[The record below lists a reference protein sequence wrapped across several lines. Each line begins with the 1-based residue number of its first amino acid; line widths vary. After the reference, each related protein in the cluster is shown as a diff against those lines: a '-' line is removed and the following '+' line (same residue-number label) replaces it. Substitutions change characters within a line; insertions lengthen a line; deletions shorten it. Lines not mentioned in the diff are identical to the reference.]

1 MNTFNPRA
9 RLLRTFY
16 SVMVPIARFLLRSG
30 VGFKEFAEVSRI
42 AFVEVATRD
51 YGLRGRPTNL
61 SRVAAMTGIG
71 RKEVRRLREIS
82 AEYDETPRVELGP
95 LSDLLQRWHTD
106 SRYLDRAGRPR
117 PLRMQGR
124 GPSFENLVRLCAGDI
139 PAGAVKVEL
148 IRCGS
153 VEEDAKGRLHALRR
167 QVVPADLEEKLIAG
181 IVFGLGALAST
192 VAFNT
197 SINNLGPAGRIQ
209 RLCLSDPMTEL
220 SIKTMHPVLRRH
232 IQNFADEMTDLLA
245 QPSQVPVGRRV
256 GVGVFYYED
265 D

>member
-1 MNTFNPRA
+1 MNTSSTRA
-9 RLLRTFY
+9 RLLRACY

-30 VGFKEFAEVSRI
+30 VGFREFAEVSRI

-51 YGLRGRPTNL
+51 YGLRGRPTNV

-71 RKEVRRLREIS
+71 RKEVRRLRELRDS
-82 AEYDETPRVELGP
+82 YDEALRVELGP
-95 LSDLLQRWHTD
+95 LSDVLQRWHTD
-106 SRYLDRAGRPR
+106 SKYLDRAGRPR
-117 PLRMQGR
+117 PLRLQGR

-181 IVFGLGALAST
+181 MVWGLGALAST

-209 RLCLSDPMTEL
+209 RLCLSDPMTEE
-220 SIKTMHPVLRRH
+220 SIKAIHPVLRQH

-245 QPSQVPVGRRV
+245 RPSQAPEGRCV

>member
-1 MNTFNPRA
+1 MRA
-9 RLLRTFY
+9 CY

-30 VGFKEFAEVSRI
+30 VGFKEFAEVSRL
-42 AFVEVATRD
+42 AFVEVASSD
-51 YGLRGRPTNL
+51 YGLRGRPTNI

-71 RKEVRRLREIS
+71 RKEVKRLREGREDS
-82 AEYDETPRVELGP
+82 KETLGAGPGP
-95 LSDLLQRWHTD
+95 LSDVLQRWYTD
-106 SRYLDRAGRPR
+106 PAYLDRAGRPR
-117 PLRMQGR
+117 ALCMQGR

-148 IRCGS
+148 IRSGS
-153 VEEDAKGRLHALRR
+153 VKEDAKGCLHALSR
-167 QVVPADLEEKLIAG
+167 QMVPADLEEKLITG
-181 IVFGLGALAST
+181 IVSGLGALAST

-209 RLCLSDPMTEL
+209 RLCLSDPMAEQ
-220 SIKTMHPVLRRH
+220 SIKAMHPVLRQH
-232 IQNFADEMTDLLA
+232 IQSFADEMTDLLA
-245 QPSQVPVGRRV
+245 QPSEAQVGRRV

>member
-1 MNTFNPRA
+1 M
-9 RLLRTFY
+9 L
-16 SVMVPIARFLLRSG
+16 PIARFLLRSG

-42 AFVEVATRD
+42 AFVEVASKD
-51 YGLRGRPTNL
+51 YGLRGRPTNV

-71 RKEVRRLREIS
+71 RKEVKRLRAIR
-82 AEYDETPRVELGP
+82 AEYDENLRVELGP
-95 LSDLLQRWHTD
+95 LSDVLQRWHTD
-106 SRYLDRAGRPR
+106 SKYLGRNGRPK

-124 GPSFENLVRLCAGDI
+124 GPSFESLVKLCAGDI

-148 IRCGS
+148 VRCGS
-153 VEEDAKGRLHALRR
+153 VEEDARGRLHAVRR
-167 QVVPADLEEKLIAG
+167 QVVPADLEEKLVAG
-181 IVFGLGALAST
+181 MVFGLRALAST

-209 RLCLSDPMTEL
+209 RLCLSDPMTEQ
-220 SIKTMHPVLRRH
+220 SIEAMHPVLRRR

-245 QPSQVPVGRRV
+245 KPSQDPKGRRV